1 MVYSPALGISMVFDF
16 MSKTASK
23 QTTPDPSSPEAAPTP
38 PAAPPPAEPAA
49 TAPAGDGETES
60 LSARAAKADEHW
72 ERLVRV
78 SADFDNY
85 RKRAAREKHEAIK
98 FANESLITKLIPVL
112 DSFDAALAGAPA
124 SSDAAADALRAGL
137 ALVQQ
142 QFKAVL
148 AEAGVEEVDATGQ
161 AFDPTWHEAVSQQD
175 SADVLEGHVLQQ
187 LRKGYKLRD
196 RLLRPATVIV
206 ARKPAAA

>member
-23 QTTPDPSSPEAAPTP
+23 QTTPDPSSPEAATTP
-38 PAAPPPAEPAA
+38 PTAPPTAETAA
-49 TAPAGDGETES
+49 TAPAGDGETDS
-60 LSARAAKADEHW
+60 LSARTAKADEHW